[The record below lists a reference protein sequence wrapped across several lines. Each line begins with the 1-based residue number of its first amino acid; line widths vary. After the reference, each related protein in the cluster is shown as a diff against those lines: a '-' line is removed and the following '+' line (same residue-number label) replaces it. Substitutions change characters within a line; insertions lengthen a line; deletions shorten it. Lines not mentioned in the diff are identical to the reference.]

1 LRYDAFAST
10 DFASHNSDRE
20 RLSLPAST
28 KFGAIKAKQ
37 KNEMTMIKSIFIA
50 TLAFSYHLA
59 TAETAAQFQ
68 DEVATQITQNV
79 CKNEMSNVG
88 FFASSRAKGKSRDEM
103 LVMIDNFVTSQNASP
118 TMARLHQLML
128 NIAYTGP
135 VIKSTDDSQINI
147 LEAKAHLACIHFM
160 DAVANGAE

>member
-1 LRYDAFAST
+1 MRFES
-10 DFASHNSDRE
+10 N
-20 RLSLPAST
+20 PKNKMNMT
-28 KFGAIKAKQ
+28 KL
-37 KNEMTMIKSIFIA
+37 IFVA
-50 TLAFSYHLA
+50 TLAFSCHLA

-79 CKNEMSNVG
+79 CKSEMNNVG

-103 LVMIDNFVTSQNASP
+103 LVVIDNFVTAQNLTP
-118 TMARLHQLML
+118 TMAQLHQLML

-135 VIKSTDDSQINI
+135 VIKSADDPQIQI
-147 LEAKAHLACIHFM
+147 LEAKAHLSCIHFM